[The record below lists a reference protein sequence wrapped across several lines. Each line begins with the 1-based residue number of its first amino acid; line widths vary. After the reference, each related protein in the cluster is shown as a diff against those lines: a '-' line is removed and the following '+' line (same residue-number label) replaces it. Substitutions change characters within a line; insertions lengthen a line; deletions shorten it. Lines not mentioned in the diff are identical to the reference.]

1 VVNNADGVRSLG
13 WPAGAAAGIRTMI
26 TLHHAWYMVS
36 LSNFKLT
43 SKFKHTYI
51 YTGVVSEVAVGELRY
66 TKLYMII

>member
-1 VVNNADGVRSLG
+1 MRRRVVNNADGVRSLG

-51 YTGVVSEVAVGELRY
+51 YTGVVSSGELRSVY
-66 TKLYMII
+66 KNCI

>member
-1 VVNNADGVRSLG
+1 MVNNADGVRSLG
-13 WPAGAAAGIRTMI
+13 WPAGATAGTRWPHFIVVHGFT
-26 TLHHAWYMVS
+26 
-36 LSNFKLT
+36 FKLT